1 MPVDFHSP
9 VLDLEDLENQKVWDR
24 RSDLV
29 GIDFRSDAQEVFL
42 LKIAERFERECDWL
56 PNSSGDPHRI
66 MTGVILKGAFLR
78 DYERITIILRLSCGY
93 AAVGLASL
101 APIVGCKHCNVLGNL
116 E

>member
-29 GIDFRSDAQEVFL
+29 GIDFRSDAQEIFL